1 MIGAVGGTMGLCI
14 GFSFREV
21 SGVLFRYI
29 GIGIKKVQNV
39 SATNDASVVIKKFDR
54 PITVQKL
61 TLQREIITI

>member
-39 SATNDASVVIKKFDR
+39 SATNEASVVKDLSRNSIDQSQHR
-54 PITVQKL
+54 NQICS
-61 TLQREIITI
+61 EE

>member
-29 GIGIKKVQNV
+29 GIGIKRVQNV
-39 SATNDASVVIKKFDR
+39 SATNDASVVKDLSRNSID
-54 PITVQKL
+54 Q
-61 TLQREIITI
+61 LQYRN

>member
-39 SATNDASVVIKKFDR
+39 SATNDPPVAKDLPRNSIN
-54 PITVQKL
+54 
-61 TLQREIITI
+61 